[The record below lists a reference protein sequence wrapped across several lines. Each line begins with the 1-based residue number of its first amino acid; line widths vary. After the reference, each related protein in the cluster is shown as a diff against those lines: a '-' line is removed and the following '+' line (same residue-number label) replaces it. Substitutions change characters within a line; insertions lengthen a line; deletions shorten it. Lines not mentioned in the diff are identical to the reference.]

1 MLELDGSHLEGGGAL
16 VRVALALSAL
26 TGKEFRV
33 TNIRAGRTEGG
44 LKAQHVHAIK
54 ALKQLCNAETS
65 AVEIGVTELHFKPGK
80 LQSGTYEIDIGTA
93 GSITLLLQALILPAL
108 FAPAKV
114 TFKITG
120 GTCGKWQASV
130 DYLQNLLLP
139 HLQRFAEKMELK
151 ILRRGYYPQGGG
163 KITLEISPK
172 LKRKD
177 FAALADF
184 YAEVSK
190 ICPPTMLLEQGR
202 LEQIRGIVNVSADL
216 QEKEVA
222 ERIKK
227 AAEDYVK
234 KYAVPVTIRIE
245 YVQSLSTGGEVLLW
259 GVFSQGGKVV
269 SHNPVLLAGDALVEP
284 GKRSEQIGKEAA
296 EKVSRE
302 IDSKAAVDYY
312 LADQLVMFMGL
323 LPGSKIHA
331 SEVSDHTRTNMH
343 IIEQFL
349 PVKFE
354 VEGRMIMVSQTNKS
368 A

>member
-1 MLELDGSHLEGGGAL
+1 MIELDGSHLEGGGAL

-26 TGKEFRV
+26 TGKEFKV

-65 AVEIGVTELHFKPGK
+65 SVDVGVTELYFKPDK

-139 HLQRFAEKMELK
+139 HLQRFAERIELK
-151 ILRRGYYPQGGG
+151 ILKRGYYPQGGG

-177 FAALADF
+177 FATFSEL
-184 YAEVSK
+184 YAAISK
-190 ICPPTMLLEQGR
+190 ACSKMTLLEQGKV
-202 LEQIRGIVNVSADL
+202 EQIRGIINVSVDL

-222 ERIKK
+222 ERMKK
-227 AAEDYVK
+227 AAEDALK

-245 YVQSLSTGGEVLLW
+245 YVQSLSAGGEILLW
-259 GVFSQGGKVV
+259 GVYSQGGKI
-269 SHNPVLLAGDALVEP
+269 NLDDPIMLAGDALVEP

-296 EKVSRE
+296 EKLSKE
-302 IDSKAAVDYY
+302 IDSKAAVDHY

-323 LPGSKIHA
+323 LPESAIRV
-331 SEVSDHTRTNMH
+331 SEVTNHTKTNMH

-349 PVKFE
+349 PVRFSQKDHT
-354 VEGRMIMVSQTNKS
+354 VSVHQKEG
-368 A
+368 